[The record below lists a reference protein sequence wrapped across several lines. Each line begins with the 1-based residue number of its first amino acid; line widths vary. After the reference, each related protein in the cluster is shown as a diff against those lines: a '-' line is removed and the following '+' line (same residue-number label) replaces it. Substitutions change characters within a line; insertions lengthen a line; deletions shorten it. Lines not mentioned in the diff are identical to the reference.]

1 MSETANT
8 TTADAQRGRPKEH
21 RARSV
26 VFFTTSMGGGGAES
40 HTLRVINHLDRS
52 RYVPTLVVAARG
64 GSYEPFLKPDIE
76 VFGLGI
82 DRLPSSV
89 GRHVFGIPALS
100 RLLRARRPDIV
111 CSVMD
116 LPNVAAF
123 ASTSVLRPRPLHVFC
138 VQSPPMAGHANTVLA
153 PLVRPA
159 LRNLYPRADRI
170 ISLSHGVKADLV
182 TESPRLA
189 LNTVVIHNACVD
201 ERSDAARA
209 AATTTQFPETTRPV
223 LVAAGRL
230 VPQKDYGTLLDAF
243 AAVRRE
249 VDAELWILGEGFE
262 RPQIEARIRELG
274 ISSAVR
280 LLGFQSAVLDY
291 MKRAD
296 VFVLSSAYEGFGNVI
311 VEALSVGTPV
321 VSTDCPHGPNEI
333 LTPEVDGLLVPVRD
347 PQALGRA
354 LVRVLTDPELAAR
367 LRKNGPT
374 RAEAFRAERI
384 ADAYAD
390 EFDRLIADSSLRS
403 AVPTSRVH

>member
-1 MSETANT
+1 MA
-8 TTADAQRGRPKEH
+8 TTAPSTEKPPARAARPTGA
-21 RARSV
+21 ARRV
-26 VFFTTSMGGGGAES
+26 LFFTTSMGGGGAES

-52 RYVPTLVVAARG
+52 RYQPTLVVAARG

-76 VFGLGI
+76 VLGLGL

-89 GRHVFGIPALS
+89 GRHVFGMLAL
-100 RLLRARRPDIV
+100 RRIIKRIGPELV

-116 LPNVAAF
+116 LPNVTALACTQGLT
-123 ASTSVLRPRPLHVFC
+123 ARPRHVFC

-159 LRNLYPRADRI
+159 LRNVYPLADRI
-170 ISLSHGVKADLV
+170 IALSHGVKADLV
-182 TESPRLA
+182 RESPLLEDR
-189 LNTVVIHNACVD
+189 TVVIHNACVD
-201 ERSDAARA
+201 ERSDLAKLAPS
-209 AATTTQFPETTRPV
+209 TSDMPETARPV

-243 AAVRRE
+243 VDVRRK

-262 RPQIEARIRELG
+262 RPLIEGRIRDLG
-274 ISSAVR
+274 LSSSVR
-280 LLGFQSAVLDY
+280 LLGFQSGVLDY

-311 VEALSVGTPV
+311 VEALAVGTPV

-333 LTPEVDGLLVPVRD
+333 ITPEMDGMLVPVRD
-347 PQALGRA
+347 PSALAAA
-354 LVRVLTDPELAAR
+354 LVRVLTEPELAAR
-367 LRKNGPT
+367 LREKGPI

-384 ADAYAD
+384 ADEYAD
-390 EFDRLIADSSLRS
+390 EFDRILA
-403 AVPTSRVH
+403 